1 MPPEPTDPV
10 GLGFGRGERS
20 NENGALR
27 GDADLLVGLTSAG
40 TTPNGSLR
48 VLDPA
53 TPPGLID
60 TIVGDVTGFFLGG

>member
-10 GLGFGRGERS
+10 ELGFGRGNRS

-27 GDADLLVGLTSAG
+27 GDAELLVGRA
-40 TTPNGSLR
+40 TTAPPPAGSLR